1 MICIVAY
8 DMCCLELLYRQ
19 LYPRG
24 AGKILFFKQ
33 IEVCVITYPH
43 ACIIMYGLHMQT
55 CDIDV
60 EQEILETRQFAPFIL
75 ITGASAVVE
84 NTQFLFAVSKLS
96 T

>member
-1 MICIVAY
+1 
-8 DMCCLELLYRQ
+8 
-19 LYPRG
+19 
-24 AGKILFFKQ
+24 
-33 IEVCVITYPH
+33 
-43 ACIIMYGLHMQT
+43 MYGLHMQT
-55 CDIDV
+55 CDINV